1 MKFIFSGSNK
11 TYLTLDDEF
20 RKLMKETIQSELEA
34 ISKYPKDPAS
44 KRYWEYD
51 SQFDFEYG
59 WHIGYL
65 EAMFFTSF
73 LQMHKK
79 VPDRNEEM
87 EIKQTI
93 AAHSR
98 EIKKLLSKRK
108 TLG

>member
-1 MKFIFSGSNK
+1 M
-11 TYLTLDDEF
+11 TLDDEF
-20 RKLMKETIQSELEA
+20 RKLMKETIESELEA

-44 KRYWEYD
+44 KNFWEYD

-65 EAMFFTSF
+65 EAMLFTSF
-73 LQMHKK
+73 LQLRKK
-79 VPDRNEEM
+79 VPDRNEEF

-98 EIKKLLSKRK
+98 DIKKILSKKK
-108 TLG
+108 T

>member
-1 MKFIFSGSNK
+1 MV
-11 TYLTLDDEF
+11 LDEQF
-20 RKLMKETIQSELEA
+20 RKLMKETIESELEA

-44 KRYWEYD
+44 KTFWEYD
-51 SQFDFEYG
+51 NQFDFEYG

-65 EAMFFTSF
+65 EAMFFTSY
-73 LQMHKK
+73 LQMRKK
-79 VPDRNEEM
+79 VPDRSEEL

-93 AAHSR
+93 ASHSR

>member
-1 MKFIFSGSNK
+1 MV
-11 TYLTLDDEF
+11 LDEQF
-20 RKLMKETIQSELEA
+20 RKLMEETIESELEA

-44 KRYWEYD
+44 KTFWEYD
-51 SQFDFEYG
+51 NQFDFEYG

-65 EAMFFTSF
+65 EAMFFTSY
-73 LQMHKK
+73 LQMRKK
-79 VPDRNEEM
+79 VPDRSEEL

-93 AAHSR
+93 ASHSR

>member
-1 MKFIFSGSNK
+1 MV
-11 TYLTLDDEF
+11 LDEQF
-20 RKLMKETIQSELEA
+20 RKLMKETIESELEA

-44 KRYWEYD
+44 KTFWEYD

-65 EAMFFTSF
+65 EAMFFISY
-73 LQMHKK
+73 LQMRKK
-79 VPDRNEEM
+79 VPDRSEEL

-93 AAHSR
+93 ASHSR

-108 TLG
+108 TLGQ